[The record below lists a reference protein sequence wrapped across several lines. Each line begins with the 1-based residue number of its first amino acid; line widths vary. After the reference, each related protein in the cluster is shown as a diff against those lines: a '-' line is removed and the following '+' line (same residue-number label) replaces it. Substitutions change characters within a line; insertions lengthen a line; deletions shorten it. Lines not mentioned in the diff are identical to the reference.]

1 MVKFVNPIENPVYS
15 LIGNET
21 RRRLLQHIAC
31 ESHYGN
37 QLAQILNLSTPTIHK
52 HISSLK
58 TGFRRPED
66 DTTVSFLKET
76 RKTKQSFSGY
86 KGGEATYF
94 EISSKLLTMFGVF
107 PNLVYA
113 QNLSLSSPSSLI
125 SSSHSDKFDLIPT
138 EPLKEQYKVIAQKNT
153 QIAEKEK
160 ELFQLLVE
168 KDELLGKYKEEITR
182 SGDLSYSERRLLY
195 ALACKG
201 LEAFDHLP
209 TYLQLSDDI
218 HDILSDIKRK
228 ITK

>member
-52 HISSLK
+52 HLSSLK
-58 TGFRRPED
+58 IGFRRPED
-66 DTTVSFLKET
+66 DTPISILKEK

-113 QNLSLSSPSSLI
+113 QNLSLSSSSSI
-125 SSSHSDKFDLIPT
+125 SDSHSDKLDLLPT
-138 EPLKEQYKVIAQKNT
+138 EALKEQYKVIAQKNL

-168 KDELLGKYKEEITR
+168 KDELLGKYKDEITR
-182 SGDLSYSERRLLY
+182 SGDLSYTERRLLY

-209 TYLQLSDDI
+209 TYLQLSEDI